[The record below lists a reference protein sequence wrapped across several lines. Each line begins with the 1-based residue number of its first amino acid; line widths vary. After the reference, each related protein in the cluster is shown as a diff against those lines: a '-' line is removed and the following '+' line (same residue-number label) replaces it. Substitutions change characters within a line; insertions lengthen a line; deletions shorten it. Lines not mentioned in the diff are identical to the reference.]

1 MKIMYVT
8 SECAPFIKTGG
19 LGDVAGSLPQALAA
33 KGHDVRVFCPLYSAI
48 DQSMREKFY
57 YIKNAYVRLGWRNQ
71 YCGIFRYEADGVTYY
86 FIDNEYYF
94 ARGQIY
100 GEYDDA
106 ERFAY
111 YSKAVLEVLPDL
123 EWKPDVINCNDW
135 QTALVP
141 VYYNLMFAS
150 RPFYENIKTVFT
162 IHNIEYQGRYGSQTL
177 KDVFG
182 LNDGYFNEHMLA
194 YHGDVNLMKG
204 AIYAADYVT
213 TVSPTYADELQYSFY
228 AHGLEGVI
236 ADNRHKLRGILNG
249 IDTEGY
255 NPETDPLIY
264 KTYSADD
271 PSGKAE
277 NKRALQERLNLPAA
291 ADVPLIGMVT
301 RLVAHKG
308 LDLVKYVLDE
318 LLQENLQVVILGSG
332 DWAYENYFRE
342 VQGRYPQKFCYCAG
356 FLPELARK
364 IYAGADIF
372 LMPSKSEPCGLSQMV
387 ACRYGT
393 VPVVRETGGL
403 KDSIRDC
410 GDGEGMGFTFKTYNA
425 NDMLYAIRR
434 SLGAYANKTDWPVL
448 MDRCLRTDFSWGRSA
463 NEYIKL
469 YRSLVKEG

>member
-162 IHNIEYQGRYGSQTL
+162 IHNIQYQGRYGREILEYVLGIDDAHFRSGFMAM
-177 KDVFG
+177 D
-182 LNDGYFNEHMLA
+182 
-194 YHGDVNLMKG
+194 GDVNLMKA
-204 AIYAADYVT
+204 AIVASTAVT
-213 TVSPTYADELQYSFY
+213 TVSPTYANEIQTEYYGYRLDSVLRMNSY
-228 AHGLEGVI
+228 
-236 ADNRHKLRGILNG
+236 KLHGILNG
-249 IDTEGY
+249 INMDAF
-255 NPETDPLIY
+255 NPETDSKIFKNYGPNNPQDKLVN
-264 KTYSADD
+264 KTELLKLCGLEGDANT
-271 PSGKAE
+271 P
-277 NKRALQERLNLPAA
+277 
-291 ADVPLIGMVT
+291 VIGIVT
-301 RLVAHKG
+301 RFVDQKG
-308 LDLVKYVLDE
+308 LDLVEAVLPD
-318 LLQENLQVVILGSG
+318 ILADDVRLIVLGTG
-332 DWAYENYFRE
+332 DYRYEQMFIEAKRRWPDKVSAANR
-342 VQGRYPQKFCYCAG
+342 
-356 FLPELARK
+356 
-364 IYAGADIF
+364 IYAGADMF
-372 LMPSKSEPCGLSQMV
+372 LMPSKFEPCGLAQMI
-387 ACRYGT
+387 ALRYGT
-393 VPVVRETGGL
+393 IPIVRETGGL
-403 KDSIRDC
+403 KDTVHAFVDYA
-410 GDGEGMGFTFKTYNA
+410 GTGNGFTFASYNA
-425 NDMLYAIRR
+425 HDMLHVIREACGVFR
-434 SLGAYANKTDWPVL
+434 FNKPAWSKL
-448 MDRCLRTDFSWGRSA
+448 IMQGMQSDFSWGSSA
-463 NEYIKL
+463 DKYIEVYKTAM
-469 YRSLVKEG
+469 GQ

>member
-162 IHNIEYQGRYGSQTL
+162 IHNIQYQGRYGREILEYVLGIDDAHFRSGFMAM
-177 KDVFG
+177 D
-182 LNDGYFNEHMLA
+182 
-194 YHGDVNLMKG
+194 GDVNLMKA
-204 AIYAADYVT
+204 AIVASTAVT
-213 TVSPTYADELQYSFY
+213 TVSPTYANEIQTEYYGYRLDSVLRMNSY
-228 AHGLEGVI
+228 
-236 ADNRHKLRGILNG
+236 KLHGILNG
-249 IDTEGY
+249 INMDAF
-255 NPETDPLIY
+255 NPETDSKIFKNYGPNNPQDKLVN
-264 KTYSADD
+264 KTELLKLCGLEGDANT
-271 PSGKAE
+271 P
-277 NKRALQERLNLPAA
+277 
-291 ADVPLIGMVT
+291 VIGIVT
-301 RLVAHKG
+301 RFVDQKG
-308 LDLVKYVLDE
+308 LDLVEAVLPD
-318 LLQENLQVVILGSG
+318 ILADDVRLIYEQMFIEAKRRWPDKVSASIMFSG
-332 DWAYENYFRE
+332 D
-342 VQGRYPQKFCYCAG
+342 
-356 FLPELARK
+356 LANR
-364 IYAGADIF
+364 IYAGADMF
-372 LMPSKSEPCGLSQMV
+372 LMPSKFEPCGLAQMI
-387 ACRYGT
+387 ALRYGT
-393 VPVVRETGGL
+393 IPIVRETGGL
-403 KDSIRDC
+403 KDTVHAFVDYA
-410 GDGEGMGFTFKTYNA
+410 GTGNGFTFASYNA
-425 NDMLYAIRR
+425 HDMLHVIREACGVFR
-434 SLGAYANKTDWPVL
+434 FNKPAWSKL
-448 MDRCLRTDFSWGRSA
+448 IMQGMQSDFSWGSSA
-463 NEYIKL
+463 DKYIEVYKTAM
-469 YRSLVKEG
+469 GQ